1 MTHYRND
8 EEVHNYDIFK
18 GVVIALLL
26 VTLFLSAM
34 LGIGESGDAATPGS
48 EAGTAG
54 DVSEEGE
61 TSEDEIAGAPE
72 SSEIMAPDL
81 LSPAPGS
88 ELEPGPQTFSGMGT
102 PNSQVALVA
111 GGAELGRTAVDE
123 TGTWQLDVDLPPGT
137 QSIQLQGIDSDGNV
151 AASSEEIPMTSGPS
165 GSGAYPGQEETAQ
178 AYPGQEEEAQAYPGQ
193 EETAQA
199 YPGEAESGD
208 EAAPDAPSLTQ
219 PGSAVPE
226 FNPLTGSMALEG
238 QSGPGSRVAAIVDDQ
253 IVDEVTADEEGH
265 WKLNLSLA
273 PGAYSLAFGQLDA
286 DGNLTAS
293 SKAVAINVPGEMPQF
308 DLPDYS
314 LPDETLAAIDDAGE
328 TATEEGAT
336 EEAAEEASDEASP
349 EKDVLDSI
357 ELPQIKLPAGTTE
370 WTGTAEPG
378 TEVAVVID
386 GQVTGTVTADEEG
399 NFTLSG
405 DLAEGSRSL
414 QLGIVGEDG
423 ALVAQSKEIA
433 ISVAD
438 MALPTVLLPELSG
451 GEESV
456 ALGGTAEPGSTVEIT
471 ADGETAGEATADA
484 DGAWSF
490 DLAPF
495 AEAVRVRVQAI
506 GEDGLPVL
514 LSSPVLLP
522 GIGQAVA
529 EAPAEGEAATP
540 AEDEAE
546 EPGAEESAEDGT
558 EEAAEG
564 EAEEED
570 GTGVTGTVTY
580 LERIAL
586 PGDAVVTVQI
596 INLSLADASAEVLG
610 EQIIEADDRQ
620 VPIPYKV
627 PYSPEEIDE
636 NLLYGVSARIES
648 SEGTLLF
655 INDTNTL
662 VITKDNPSE
671 EVEIVT
677 VQVKSAASDAE
688 LGQAETNLE
697 ESADNVLEA
706 MEASG
711 QFTILLEGL
720 EDAGLTE
727 GLAQTEGAYTVF
739 APTDEA
745 FESLPPGV
753 LAGWTFNPEEFA
765 NILQN
770 EVVEGKYA
778 PEDLTDGLVL
788 RSIADTNIGIT
799 RTGDL
804 AAINGVPIIDGVPA
818 GDSYVYALPQVILPP
833 LPAGISAPIIDAS
846 GVPVFI
852 GEILTVVGV
861 AEPGQRIV
869 LTLNDEQFGDVATA
883 DPNGFWLVS
892 DEIVTGIHNIIAHM
906 IDDDGLLRALSQE
919 VTLAVPE

>member
-1 MTHYRND
+1 MTHYRTD

-18 GVVIALLL
+18 GVVVALLL

-34 LGIGESGDAATPGS
+34 LGIDESGDAAAPDS
-48 EAGTAG
+48 ETGTAG
-54 DVSEEGE
+54 EVSEAGE

-123 TGTWQLDVDLPPGT
+123 NGTWQLDVDLPAGT
-137 QSIQLQGIDSDGNV
+137 QSIQLQAMDSDGNV
-151 AASSEEIPMTSGPS
+151 AASSEEIPMTAGPS
-165 GSGAYPGQEETAQ
+165 GSGAYPGQEEAAQAYPGQEETAQ
-178 AYPGQEEEAQAYPGQ
+178 AYPGQEETAQAYPGQ
-193 EETAQA
+193 
-199 YPGEAESGD
+199 AESGD
-208 EAAPDAPSLTQ
+208 AATPEAPSFTQ
-219 PGSAVPE
+219 PESAIPD
-226 FNPLTGSMALEG
+226 FNPLTGTMTLEG
-238 QSGPGSRVAAIVDDQ
+238 QSGPGARVAAIVDDQ
-253 IVDEVTADEEGH
+253 IVDEVTANDVGR
-265 WKLNLSLA
+265 WKMNLSLA
-273 PGAYSLAFGQLDA
+273 PGAYSLAFGQLDE
-286 DGNLTAS
+286 DGNLTS
-293 SKAVAINVPGEMPQF
+293 SSQAVAINVPGEMPRF

-314 LPDETLAAIDDAGE
+314 LPDRMLAALATLEAAQEDDTGE
-328 TATEEGAT
+328 TTTEEAT
-336 EEAAEEASDEASP
+336 EEAADEASP
-349 EKDVLDSI
+349 VKDFLDSI
-357 ELPQIKLPAGTTE
+357 GLPQIKLPAGITE

-378 TEVAVVID
+378 TEVAVVVD
-386 GQVTGTVTADEEG
+386 GQVAGTTTADEEG
-399 NFTLSG
+399 KFTLAG
-405 DLAEGSRSL
+405 DLAEGARKL

-423 ALVAQSKEIA
+423 ALIA
-433 ISVAD
+433 RSRMINISVAD
-438 MALPTVLLPELSG
+438 MELPTVQLPELSG
-451 GEESV
+451 GEETV
-456 ALGGTAEPGSTVEIT
+456 TLGGTAEPGSTVEIT
-471 ADGETAGEATADA
+471 ADGETVGEATADA

-529 EAPAEGEAATP
+529 EAPAEGEAEAP
-540 AEDEAE
+540 AEGEAE
-546 EPGAEESAEDGT
+546 EPDED
-558 EEAAEG
+558 EADEPTEG

-596 INLSLADASAEVLG
+596 INLSLADVSAEVLG

-662 VITKDNPSE
+662 VITNDNPTE

-677 VQVKSAASDAE
+677 VQVKSVASDAE
-688 LGQAETNLE
+688 LGQAETDLE

-720 EDAGLTE
+720 EAAGLTDR
-727 GLAQTEGAYTVF
+727 LAHTEEAYTVF

-753 LAGWTFNPEEFA
+753 LAGWAFNPEEFA
-765 NILQN
+765 NILRN
-770 EVVEGKYA
+770 EVIEGRYA

-788 RSIADTNIGIT
+788 RSVADTNIGIT

-818 GDSYVYALPQVILPP
+818 GESYVYALPQVILPP

-869 LTLNDEQFGDVATA
+869 LTINDEQFGNVATV

-919 VTLAVPE
+919 VTLAVPES